1 VLATTGCGSEPPS
14 PGGSATPTGR
24 ATAFPLTVTRS
35 GGIAGFR
42 DLLTVTADGH
52 VTGTTKGGTVDC
64 TTDPSVAATLAA
76 ALGSAG
82 GQPRSGSDRMTV
94 TVSGGGQQ
102 VSLGEASGPGSAASV
117 ATELLNAAQQPPAPG
132 GRCHAG

>member
-1 VLATTGCGSEPPS
+1 L
-14 PGGSATPTGR
+14 
-24 ATAFPLTVTRS
+24 TRS

-42 DLLTVTADGH
+42 DVLTVAADGH

-64 TTDPSVAATLAA
+64 TTEPSVASTLAA

-82 GQPRSGSDRMTV
+82 AQRRSGSDQMAV
-94 TVSGGGQQ
+94 TLSGGGRQ
-102 VSLGEASGPGSAASV
+102 VSLGEASGPGAAASV
-117 ATELLNAAQQPPAPG
+117 ATELLNAVQQPPAPG